1 MQQVTGC
8 LECVGAAVVIIT
20 AFPGAFPLFGSQF
33 SSALYRDINENE
45 GTGRLHAAWAYP
57 LNAVVNLIG
66 IALEPIVSLVA
77 FVAACVFKLISLCS
91 DSDAW
96 KEFAQIGFESAGM
109 ICDIHVM
116 FVRIV
121 YPPFQFDEIA
131 AKYKPQKSNSPQ
143 EV

>member
-1 MQQVTGC
+1 MQQVA
-8 LECVGAAVVIIT
+8 ECCGAVVGMIT
-20 AFPGAFPLFGSQF
+20 MFPGALPLLGSQL
-33 SSALYRDINENE
+33 SSQLCKDINENE
-45 GTGRLHAAWAYP
+45 GIGKLHAAWAYP

-66 IALEPIVSLVA
+66 VALEPIVSLVA

-91 DSDAW
+91 DNDTW

-109 ICDIHVM
+109 ISDIHVL

-131 AKYKPQKSNSPQ
+131 LKYKPQKSNSPQ
-143 EV
+143 EA